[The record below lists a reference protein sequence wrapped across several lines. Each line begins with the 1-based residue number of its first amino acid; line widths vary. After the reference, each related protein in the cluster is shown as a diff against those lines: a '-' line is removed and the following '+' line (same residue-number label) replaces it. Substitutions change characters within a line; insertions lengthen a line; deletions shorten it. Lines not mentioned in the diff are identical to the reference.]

1 MTALQPTINAASA
14 VNLGGDRSQTA
25 AAKAEPAIPAKTW
38 IAVIGA
44 TLGAFM
50 AVLNIQIVNASLADI
65 QGAIGAG
72 IDDGGWI
79 STSYLI
85 AEIVVIPLSGWLAQV
100 FSIRRYLLTN
110 AVLFLLLSVACAFAQ
125 DLPQMIV
132 LRAIQG
138 FTGGVLIPM
147 AFTLIIT
154 LLPKSKQPVGLAL
167 FALSA
172 TFAPAI
178 GPTIGGYL
186 TENWGWQFIFYVNLV
201 PGAVMIAMLWFSLEA
216 KPMKL
221 SLLREGDWV
230 GIATMAI
237 GLSALQTVLEEGNKD
252 DWFGSAFIVRLSVIA
267 AVALTAFLWIEL
279 TTKKPLLNLR
289 LLLRRNFGFG
299 MLANFLLGIAL
310 YGSVFILPVYLSR
323 IQGYNA
329 EQIGMVLAWTGLP
342 QLLLI
347 PLVPRLMK
355 RFDPRLIIGIGFAL
369 FAASNFMNIYMTN
382 DYATDQLFWPN
393 IVRALGQ
400 ALVMAPLS
408 AVATAGIEAE
418 NAGSA
423 SGLFNM
429 MRNLGGAVG
438 IAVAADL
445 PDQARA
451 VSLQRADAV
460 GLDAGTGDPQPDRA
474 VDPIFPQSR
483 RRRSRRSNAS
493 RGDRDRR
500 DRAEAG
506 FHSRLQR
513 HILPA
518 RRRADCRTHRNLT
531 AEEAGPSCQRRRT
544 LGLFDQPL
552 PTPPT
557 RRTTMKPRMN
567 FYQAAPDTIKALSA
581 LETQIQG
588 SGLEK
593 SLIELVKTRASQI
606 NGCAYCINMHTEDA
620 RKQGETEQRLYLL
633 NAWRE
638 SPLYTDR
645 ERAALAWTEALT
657 LIAETHAP
665 DDLYADV
672 RAHFNEAETVNLTML
687 IGAINAWN
695 RLAIAFR
702 AMHPV
707 KVKAAVA

>member
-14 VNLGGDRSQTA
+14 ANTGELNAAPA
-25 AAKAEPAIPAKTW
+25 AATPAISAKTW

-100 FSIRRYLLTN
+100 FSVRIYLLTN
-110 AVLFLLLSVACAFAQ
+110 ATLFLVLSVACAFAR
-125 DLPQMIV
+125 DLPQMIA
-132 LRAIQG
+132 LRALQG

-154 LLPKSKQPVGLAL
+154 LLPKAKQPVGLAL

-186 TENWGWQFIFYVNLV
+186 TENWGWQYIFYVNLA
-201 PGAVMIAMLWFSLEA
+201 PGALMVGMLWLSLEA

-221 SLLREGDWV
+221 SLLREGDWP
-230 GIATMAI
+230 GIVTMAI

-252 DWFGSAFIVRLSVIA
+252 DWFGSPFIVKLSIVAAIA
-267 AVALTAFLWIEL
+267 LSAFLWIEL
-279 TTKKPLLNLR
+279 TSKKPLLNLK
-289 LLLRRNFGFG
+289 LLVRRNFGFG
-299 MLANFLLGIAL
+299 ILANFLLGVAL

-347 PLVPRLMK
+347 PLVPQLMR
-355 RFDPRLIIGIGFAL
+355 RFDPRLVIGMGFAL

-393 IVRALGQ
+393 VVRAIGQ
-400 ALVMAPLS
+400 ALVFAPLS

-438 IAVAADL
+438 IALLQTLLTKREQYHSNVL
-445 PDQARA
+445 MQS
-451 VSLQRADAV
+451 VSLLEHATRARIEKLTLYFMSHGIANQADA
-460 GLDAGTGDPQPDRA
+460 
-474 VDPIFPQSR
+474 
-483 RRRSRRSNAS
+483 
-493 RGDRDRR
+493 
-500 DRAEAG
+500 
-506 FHSRLQR
+506 
-513 HILPA
+513 
-518 RRRADCRTHRNLT
+518 THRAIVAIGKIVQKQAFIL
-531 AEEAGPSCQRRRT
+531 AFSDLFFL
-544 LGLFDQPL
+544 LG
-552 PTPPT
+552 
-557 RRTTMKPRMN
+557 
-567 FYQAAPDTIKALSA
+567 
-581 LETQIQG
+581 
-588 SGLEK
+588 
-593 SLIELVKTRASQI
+593 
-606 NGCAYCINMHTEDA
+606 
-620 RKQGETEQRLYLL
+620 
-633 NAWRE
+633 
-638 SPLYTDR
+638 
-645 ERAALAWTEALT
+645 AALIVALVAS
-657 LIAETHAP
+657 LFLNKPGHLENGG
-665 DDLYADV
+665 
-672 RAHFNEAETVNLTML
+672 AH
-687 IGAINAWN
+687 
-695 RLAIAFR
+695 
-702 AMHPV
+702 
-707 KVKAAVA
+707 

>member
-1 MTALQPTINAASA
+1 MAALQPAMNAASA
-14 VNLGGDRSQTA
+14 ANLGGHSAQA
-25 AAKAEPAIPAKTW
+25 AAPGKAEPAVSSKTW

-100 FSIRRYLLTN
+100 FSIRRYLLAN
-110 AVLFLLLSVACAFAQ
+110 AILFLVLSVACAFAQ

-138 FTGGVLIPM
+138 FSGGVLIPM

-154 LLPKSKQPVGLAL
+154 LLPKAKQPVGLAL

-178 GPTIGGYL
+178 GPTIGGFL

-216 KPMKL
+216 RSMRL
-221 SLLREGDWV
+221 SLLREGDWA

-252 DWFGSAFIVRLSVIA
+252 DCFGSPFIVKLSVIA

-279 TTKKPLLNLR
+279 TTEKPLLNLR

-438 IAVAADL
+438 IAMLQTFLTKREQYHSNVLMQSVSMLEQATRNRIDQLTQYFINHGIADH
-445 PDQARA
+445 AEATHRA
-451 VSLQRADAV
+451 VIAIGRIVQKQA
-460 GLDAGTGDPQPDRA
+460 
-474 VDPIFPQSR
+474 F
-483 RRRSRRSNAS
+483 
-493 RGDRDRR
+493 
-500 DRAEAG
+500 
-506 FHSRLQR
+506 
-513 HILPA
+513 ILA
-518 RRRADCRTHRNLT
+518 F
-531 AEEAGPSCQRRRT
+531 S
-544 LGLFDQPL
+544 
-552 PTPPT
+552 
-557 RRTTMKPRMN
+557 
-567 FYQAAPDTIKALSA
+567 DTF
-581 LETQIQG
+581 
-588 SGLEK
+588 
-593 SLIELVKTRASQI
+593 
-606 NGCAYCINMHTEDA
+606 
-620 RKQGETEQRLYLL
+620 YLL
-633 NAWRE
+633 G
-638 SPLYTDR
+638 
-645 ERAALAWTEALT
+645 AALIVALMAA
-657 LIAETHAP
+657 LLLKKP
-665 DDLYADV
+665 DHLADGG
-672 RAHFNEAETVNLTML
+672 AH
-687 IGAINAWN
+687 
-695 RLAIAFR
+695 
-702 AMHPV
+702 
-707 KVKAAVA
+707 

>member
-1 MTALQPTINAASA
+1 MSTLQPTLNAASA
-14 VNLGGDRSQTA
+14 ANFPAPQA
-25 AAKAEPAIPAKTW
+25 APATPAVSAKTW

-100 FSIRRYLLTN
+100 FSIRIYLLTN
-110 AVLFLLLSVACAFAQ
+110 AILFLLLSAACALAQ

-132 LRAIQG
+132 LRAVQG

-154 LLPKSKQPVGLAL
+154 LLPRAKQPVGLAL

-186 TENWGWQFIFYVNLV
+186 TENFGWQYIFYVNLV
-201 PGAVMIAMLWFSLEA
+201 PGAIMVGMLWYALDA

-221 SLLREGDWV
+221 ALLREGDWA
-230 GIATMAI
+230 GIITMAI

-252 DWFGSAFIVRLSVIA
+252 DWFGSPFIVKLSVIA
-267 AVALTAFLWIEL
+267 AVALTAFLIIEL
-279 TTKKPLLNLR
+279 TVTKPLLNLR
-289 LLLRRNFGFG
+289 LLVRRNFGFG

-310 YGSVFILPVYLSR
+310 YGSVFILPQYLSR
-323 IQGYNA
+323 IQGYNS

-347 PLVPRLMK
+347 PLVPRLMQK
-355 RFDPRLIIGIGFAL
+355 VDARIIIGIGFIL

-382 DYATDQLFWPN
+382 DYGADQLLWPN
-393 IVRALGQ
+393 VVRAIGQ

-438 IAVAADL
+438 IALLQTVL
-445 PDQARA
+445 TKREQYHSNVLMQSVSVFEQATRTRLEQLTQYFINHG
-451 VSLQRADAV
+451 VLDRADASH
-460 GLDAGTGDPQPDRA
+460 RA
-474 VDPIFPQSR
+474 YVAIGHIVQKQAYIFAFS
-483 RRRSRRSNAS
+483 
-493 RGDRDRR
+493 DT
-500 DRAEAG
+500 
-506 FHSRLQR
+506 FYL
-513 HILPA
+513 
-518 RRRADCRTHRNLT
+518 
-531 AEEAGPSCQRRRT
+531 
-544 LGLFDQPL
+544 LGLALIVAFIASL
-552 PTPPT
+552 FLK
-557 RRTTMKPRMN
+557 KPGHVSAGG
-567 FYQAAPDTIKALSA
+567 AA
-581 LETQIQG
+581 
-588 SGLEK
+588 
-593 SLIELVKTRASQI
+593 
-606 NGCAYCINMHTEDA
+606 H
-620 RKQGETEQRLYLL
+620 
-633 NAWRE
+633 
-638 SPLYTDR
+638 
-645 ERAALAWTEALT
+645 
-657 LIAETHAP
+657 
-665 DDLYADV
+665 
-672 RAHFNEAETVNLTML
+672 
-687 IGAINAWN
+687 
-695 RLAIAFR
+695 
-702 AMHPV
+702 
-707 KVKAAVA
+707 